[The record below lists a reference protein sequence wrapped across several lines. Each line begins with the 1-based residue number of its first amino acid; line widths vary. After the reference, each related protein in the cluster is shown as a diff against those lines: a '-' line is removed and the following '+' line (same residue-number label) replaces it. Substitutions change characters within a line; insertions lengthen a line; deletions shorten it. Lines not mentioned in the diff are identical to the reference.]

1 MHTFIPE
8 DVKKVEFGTKS
19 DVGTGGM
26 ESKVRSGLWAME
38 NSCSVVICNGMRYN
52 SIRKI
57 MKGQKVGTF
66 FSETVTGGPPTEILA
81 KNGKNLAK
89 FCFNKRIRERLID
102 FTSFFFFLNFHL
114 TFPFPVS
121 PSISSYWQQTTGI
134 TITKGSSRNH

>member
-1 MHTFIPE
+1 MIITFIFKSLIFFTEIFFRPPSQDNARIMHTFIPE

-81 KNGKNLAK
+81 KNGKNLAD
-89 FCFNKRIRERLID
+89 FC
-102 FTSFFFFLNFHL
+102 
-114 TFPFPVS
+114 
-121 PSISSYWQQTTGI
+121 Y
-134 TITKGSSRNH
+134 

>member
-81 KNGKNLAK
+81 KNGKYLAD
-89 FCFNKRIRERLID
+89 FC
-102 FTSFFFFLNFHL
+102 
-114 TFPFPVS
+114 
-121 PSISSYWQQTTGI
+121 Q
-134 TITKGSSRNH
+134 